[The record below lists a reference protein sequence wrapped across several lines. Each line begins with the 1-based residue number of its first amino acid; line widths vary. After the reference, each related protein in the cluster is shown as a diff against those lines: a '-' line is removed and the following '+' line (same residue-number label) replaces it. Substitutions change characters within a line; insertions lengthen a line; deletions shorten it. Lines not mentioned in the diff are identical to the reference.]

1 MIKTALCCITAT
13 LLLLT
18 GCNSPTDTA
27 NPKSQASEIQT
38 PIEVKVVVVT
48 MFELG
53 EVSGDK
59 AGEFQRWKERHQLNQ
74 RFAFPQSHADLYLN
88 PESGVLGM
96 ITGMGTNRSSSAIM
110 ALGLDP
116 RFDLTNAYWLVAG
129 ISGFDP
135 NDAPIGSAAWAEW
148 LVDGDLGHEIDA
160 REIPSDWKTG
170 FFPLFSAGPYPEKR
184 PPNQGEVFQL
194 NDQLTNWAYQLTKQ
208 VELADDAVIAE
219 ERKLYTQY
227 PNAQTKPV
235 VMKGDH
241 MAAMTFWHGEQFN
254 QWANEYVDYWSE
266 GQGKFVSS
274 AMEDTGTAQSL
285 FYLDRAG
292 KADYQR
298 LMVVRTASNFTVPA
312 PGMTAAENLLNSEG
326 HTYAGMELALENA
339 WRVGSKVVD
348 TLAKNWHHY
357 RDHLPYEK

>member
-1 MIKTALCCITAT
+1 MIKTILCCITAT
-13 LLLLT
+13 LLLVT
-18 GCNSPTDTA
+18 GCSNHDQTKPAASSEGATTA
-27 NPKSQASEIQT
+27 
-38 PIEVKVVVVT
+38 IEVKVVVVT

-53 EVSGDK
+53 EVSGDE
-59 AGEFQRWKERHQLNQ
+59 AGEFQRWKERHKLDQ
-74 RFAFPQSHADLYLN
+74 RFPFPQSHADLYFN

-116 RFDLTNAYWLVAG
+116 RFDLTKAYWLVAG

-148 LVDGDLGHEIDA
+148 LVDGDLGHAIDA
-160 REIPSDWKTG
+160 REIPEDWETG
-170 FFPLFSAGPYPEKR
+170 FFPLFTAGPYPEKR

-194 NDQLTNWAYQLTKQ
+194 NGKLTDWAYQLTKD
-208 VELADDAVIAE
+208 VELSDDDFIIE
-219 ERKLYTQY
+219 QRKNYDIY
-227 PNAQTKPV
+227 PNAQKKPI

-241 MAAMTFWHGEQFN
+241 MAAMTFWHGEKFN
-254 QWANEYVDYWSE
+254 RWANNYVDYWTE
-266 GQGKFVSS
+266 GKGQFVSS

-285 FYLDRAG
+285 FYLDRSG

-298 LMVVRTASNFTVPA
+298 LMVVRTASNFTVPE

-339 WRVGSKVVD
+339 WRIGSKVVD
-348 TLAKNWHHY
+348 TLTSNWSVY
-357 RDHLPYEK
+357 RNNMPYEG